1 VVIDC
6 PETTFIPQLTT
17 TGAFR
22 RILDEHNATPHFLFH
37 RLGDGVL
44 DDARYIAWMRSFGDE
59 VYVSVAP
66 DHFSFTLSLAL
77 SAYCRKSPFQ
87 LG

>member
-1 VVIDC
+1 MIDC
-6 PETTFIPQLTT
+6 PEPAFIPQLTT

-22 RILDEHNATPHFLFH
+22 RTLYEHNATPYFFFH

-44 DDARYIAWMRSFGDE
+44 DDARYLAWMRSFGDE
-59 VYVSVAP
+59 VHVSVAWGV
-66 DHFSFTLSLAL
+66 FSFKLSFTLL
-77 SAYCRKSPFQ
+77 AYCRKSPPQ